1 MGCGHDDHF
10 PVTDAGRAL
19 GVALMFSSIIL
30 VSLFT
35 ATVSP
40 IFVAKK
46 IQEGKGLEQVTF
58 ENHILVCG
66 WNEHALRTL
75 ERLNAQGDARDV
87 VLINQLA
94 PEDMEAVVSSY
105 SNLEVR
111 FTRGDFTREEILDRA
126 RIRHEHR
133 QSCCR
138 IDRTQPRLLRRI
150 KAQSWQA
157 TSSDPSIPRSRSLHI
172 YSMKNTPWI

>member
-1 MGCGHDDHF
+1 MALRQIRHQF
-10 PVTDAGRAL
+10 RMLFKNRLFWLITLIVAVALVAGRAL

-30 VSLFT
+30 LSLFT
-35 ATVSP
+35 ATVSS

-46 IQEGKGLEQVTF
+46 IQEAKGLELGTF

-111 FTRGDFTREEILDRA
+111 FT
-126 RIRHEHR
+126 
-133 QSCCR
+133 
-138 IDRTQPRLLRRI
+138 
-150 KAQSWQA
+150 
-157 TSSDPSIPRSRSLHI
+157 
-172 YSMKNTPWI
+172 